1 MEMFVETHYQS
12 AYQRG
17 LAWADE
23 VLRGW
28 RATGRPV
35 PPELPLSQ
43 KEAAALLEQPFTD
56 VARQARAASVLYAA
70 ARVRWRRLVS
80 RDIDGRA
87 S

>member
-28 RATGRPV
+28 RATGRPI
-35 PPELPLSQ
+35 PPEWPLSKQ
-43 KEAAALLEQPFTD
+43 EAAARLEQSCTD
-56 VARQARAASVLYAA
+56 REGQARAASVLYAA

-80 RDIDGRA
+80 RDIDGRP